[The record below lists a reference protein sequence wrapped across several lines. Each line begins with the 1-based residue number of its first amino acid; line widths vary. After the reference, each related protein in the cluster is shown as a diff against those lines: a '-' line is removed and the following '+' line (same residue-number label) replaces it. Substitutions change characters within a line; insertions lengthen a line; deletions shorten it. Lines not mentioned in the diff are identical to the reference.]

1 MRFKVKKALYP
12 CGTNNDSWQL
22 MNLIVDDDI
31 PSTEINRHLVLA
43 QIDRE
48 KPLATSVY
56 YLCIYLNYLDEHGLE
71 AMDIK
76 MSDIQDFLQELMDK
90 EKTSLQ
96 NINAEKNSNPF
107 EEIVTIV
114 ENAKDRAYRK
124 VNEELIL
131 MYQEVGKYIS
141 KKTEEASYGSGFV
154 DNVAEFFSTNY
165 PELKG
170 FNRRGLYRM
179 KQFYE
184 LYKDDEK
191 VSPLVTQLSWTN
203 HLKIMSAS
211 KSQEERRFYIE
222 LAVKERYSKRE
233 LERQMDSGYYERFM
247 LSNGNM
253 LPAIQKAK
261 QETHNLFLDKYVL
274 EFLDAPKGGNERGF
288 QKSILENLKNF
299 VLEIGKDFSFIGNE
313 YRVQVGNHDYYIDLL
328 FYHRGLSCLVAFELK
343 LGEFKPEYIG
353 KMNLYLEA
361 LDREVKKQ
369 TENPSV
375 GVILCASKDDEVVE
389 FALSRS
395 LSPTMVSEYTLKLI
409 DKNLLQKKLKE
420 YTEIAEEKV
429 EANEE

>member
-1 MRFKVKKALYP
+1 
-12 CGTNNDSWQL
+12 
-22 MNLIVDDDI
+22 
-31 PSTEINRHLVLA
+31 
-43 QIDRE
+43 
-48 KPLATSVY
+48 
-56 YLCIYLNYLDEHGLE
+56 
-71 AMDIK
+71 
-76 MSDIQDFLQELMDK
+76 MDK

-96 NINAEKNSNPF
+96 NINTEKNNNPF
-107 EEIVTIV
+107 KEIATIV
-114 ENAKDRAYRK
+114 ENAKERAYRK

-141 KKTEEASYGSGFV
+141 EKTKEASYGSGFV
-154 DNVAEFFSTNY
+154 DNIAEFFSTNY

-184 LYKDDEK
+184 LYSGDEK
-191 VSPLVTQLSWTN
+191 VSTLLTQLSWSN
-203 HLKIMSAS
+203 HLKIMSGAKS
-211 KSQEERRFYIE
+211 KEEREFYIN
-222 LAVKERYSKRE
+222 LAIKENLTHRE
-233 LERQMDSGYYERFM
+233 LVRQMDSGYYERYM
-247 LSNGNM
+247 LSSERN
-253 LPAIQKAK
+253 LPAIQRAK
-261 QETHNLFLDKYVL
+261 QETHNLFMDSYVL
-274 EFLDAPKGGNERGF
+274 EFLDAPKIGNERDF

-299 VLEIGKDFSFIGNE
+299 ILEIGKDFSFIGNE

-343 LGEFKPEYIG
+343 IGEFKPEYVG

-395 LSPTMVSEYTLKLI
+395 LSPTMVSEYRLKLI
-409 DKNLLQKKLKE
+409 DKNLLQQKLKE
-420 YTEIAEEKV
+420 YIDIAKET
-429 EANEE
+429 NE